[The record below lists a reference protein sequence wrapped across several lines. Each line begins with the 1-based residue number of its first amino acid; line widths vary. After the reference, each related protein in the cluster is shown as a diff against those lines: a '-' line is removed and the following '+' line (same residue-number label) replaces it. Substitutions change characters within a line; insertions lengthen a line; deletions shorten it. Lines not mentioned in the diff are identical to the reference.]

1 MSENKKITSVD
12 VKRHLQ
18 SMRDFVQSIHFAG
31 DTLEAFEQAEV
42 GLKGL
47 EKAKAELEADVSRLT
62 RERAAV
68 TGTPKSLL
76 EQIQSLKAEAASERA
91 KVEAIKIERQALD
104 AELDAAK
111 AFLADVERKKQVL
124 ESL

>member
-1 MSENKKITSVD
+1 MNAKEIRKSLEP
-12 VKRHLQ
+12 
-18 SMRDFVQSIHFAG
+18 FANFAPAI
-31 DTLEAFEQAEV
+31 LKAAEIAEAAESAEIV
-42 GLKGL
+42 LKGL

-68 TGTPKSLL
+68 VGTPKSLL

-91 KVEAIKIERQALD
+91 RVEAIKIERQALD

-111 AFLADVERKKQVL
+111 VFLADVERKKQVL